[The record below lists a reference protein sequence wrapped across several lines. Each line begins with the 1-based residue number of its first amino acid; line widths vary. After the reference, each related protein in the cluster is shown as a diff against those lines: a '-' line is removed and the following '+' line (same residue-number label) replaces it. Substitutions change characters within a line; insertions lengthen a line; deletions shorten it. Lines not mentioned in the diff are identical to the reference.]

1 MFNFLKKKYNKK
13 IKGEIGYFKLEDWW
27 INSFNDDERN
37 LILSVYSP
45 FGIGVDGNNINLKSN
60 LIDTDIEYESGNTLN
75 FLVGFFTWFSKKEYY
90 DNIAPKI
97 INEIEYQI
105 LNFNY
110 PTLDLHFAYGSIMAF
125 YYKNREKDDC
135 YDKAIYY
142 CKKQIELSKE
152 SAKGFMKEFG
162 GRTLPGHMGYKQ
174 LSIILEKE
182 KKYEEALFL
191 IKKANEEGWRG
202 DWEKR
207 IERINKKMKK

>member
-1 MFNFLKKKYNKK
+1 MFNFFKKKDNKK

-45 FGIGVDGNNINLKSN
+45 FGIGVDGNTNNQKST
-60 LIDTDIEYESGNTLN
+60 LIDGNIQHSSGNTLK
-75 FLVGFFTWFSKKEYY
+75 FLVGFFSWFSKKEYY
-90 DNIAPKI
+90 DSIAPKI
-97 INEIEYQI
+97 ISEIEYQI
-105 LNFNY
+105 SNFNY
-110 PTLDLHFAYGSIMAF
+110 PILDLHFAYGSIMAF

-152 SAKGFMKEFG
+152 SAKEFIKEFG
-162 GRTLPGHMGYKQ
+162 DRNLPGHMGYKQ

-182 KKYEEALFL
+182 KKYEEALQL
-191 IKKANEEGWRG
+191 IKRANDEGWSG

-207 IERINKKMKK
+207 IERINKKNKK